1 MKEKLEI
8 FVATTAVFLTACI
21 VFGAGVAFAQTLV
34 PPPPA
39 IPASGEPSVLNEIKA
54 NQVLELQMLVRIQQ
68 TLASIQQAQRNRDIQ
83 SISPL

>member
-1 MKEKLEI
+1 MKERLEI
-8 FVATTAVFLTACI
+8 FVATAAIFLTSCI

-34 PPPPA
+34 PPPP
-39 IPASGEPSVLNEIKA
+39 IVPATVETSVLNEIKA

-68 TLASIQQAQRNRDIQ
+68 TLVSIQQAQRNRDIQ